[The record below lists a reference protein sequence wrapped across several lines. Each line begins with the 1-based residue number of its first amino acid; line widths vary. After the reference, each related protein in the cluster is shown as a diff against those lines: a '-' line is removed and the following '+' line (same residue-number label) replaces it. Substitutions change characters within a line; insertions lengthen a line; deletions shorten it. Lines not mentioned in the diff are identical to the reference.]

1 MDRETYLDI
10 RRQAIHARQRGV
22 LRPFEGWALD
32 ALGELDR
39 STPGLLTH
47 AFAAT
52 PIWRQSVF
60 LCISAGVIPTPSQF
74 LRMANG
80 EESDRS
86 WTSVQQDLAEAW
98 IVMSPRQIVRAT
110 LGVIPDG
117 LMGRLAKLGSQPMEA
132 EDYTRLVELLTS
144 TTPSMKLRAKTLIQ
158 LDRLDADLLAAVLAL
173 DEIALTPTVLSRVQD
188 GREAGRLNRCIAA
201 IRLISTG
208 ATDEAMRQSLNRQ
221 SFCNHA
227 FVQGWISKADRL
239 PVIHE
244 PLDNHPELE
253 RIIDGAAA
261 GREFSNCLRHKTGQL
276 VSGIWGAWVW
286 RPGRLIATVTSCL
299 EGPLLSGVYAPG
311 NREPPKEHVR
321 QLKGLLRELG
331 VLCFTRKDVP
341 EELSILTMGEFSR
354 FVLDEEFE

>member
-1 MDRETYLDI
+1 MDRDTYLDI
-10 RRQAIHARQRGV
+10 RRQAIHAHQRGV

-39 STPGLLTH
+39 STPGILTH
-47 AFAAT
+47 TFAAP

-60 LCISAGVIPTPSQF
+60 LCISAGVISDPTRF
-74 LRMANG
+74 LLMANG
-80 EESDRS
+80 EESDRP
-86 WTSVQQDLAEAW
+86 WAGVQQDLAEAW
-98 IVMSPRQIVRAT
+98 TAMSPRQIVRAT
-110 LGVIPDG
+110 LGKIPEG
-117 LMGRLAKLGSQPMEA
+117 LMGCLTKLGSQPMQA
-132 EDYTRLVELLTS
+132 DDYVRLVELLTS
-144 TTPSMKLRAKTLIQ
+144 TEPSMKLRAKTLIQ

-188 GREAGRLNRCIAA
+188 GREAGRLNRRIAA
-201 IRLISTG
+201 IRLVCTG

-227 FVQGWISKADRL
+227 FVQGWISKSDRL

-244 PLDNHPELE
+244 PLDRHSELE
-253 RIIDGAAA
+253 RVIDGAAI

-331 VLCFTRKDVP
+331 VLCFTRKEVP
-341 EELSILTMGEFSR
+341 EELSILTVGEFSR
-354 FVLDEEFE
+354 FVVDEEFE